1 MDDKLVILGAK
12 EEGTDKSS
20 GEERESLG
28 SHLQETLKAKFS
40 SPSIRLFLI
49 VTPSTPPPAQSH
61 RRQWG
66 LKCPASL
73 PLQGLPLPKQ
83 GTEGNPGRQ
92 PPLPLNTVRVIYSF
106 ATASPHW
113 VMEIINMRGLISQSN

>member
-1 MDDKLVILGAK
+1 MVGVTCVPK
-12 EEGTDKSS
+12 EEGAEKTS
-20 GEERESLG
+20 GEQRESLG
-28 SHLQETLKAKFS
+28 SHLQETLKAQFS
-40 SPSIRLFLI
+40 GPSIWLLLT
-49 VTPSTPPPAQSH
+49 VAPPPPQPPHSH
-61 RRQWG
+61 RHQWE

-73 PLQGLPLPKQ
+73 TLQGLPLPKQ
-83 GTEGNPGRQ
+83 GTEGDSGRQ